1 MAVDYISMLNAGS
14 GLNTTQIVDA
24 LVDAERVP
32 REEKIQ
38 AQVEEANVSISG
50 LGKVKQGFSTLSSA
64 LDGLDGETG
73 LIATSSSTAASVTIT
88 DKALVSEQQISLEVS
103 QLARSQTLVFDGF
116 TSATDNVGTGS
127 LNFEFGTWASG
138 SFTANSAISSNSL
151 TIASGADSLSE
162 VRDQINGANM
172 GVTASI
178 IQTGTG
184 AFSLVLK
191 SQTGADRALR
201 VTATESPANSGL
213 NDVDFSTY
221 DADEEAQSA
230 QNAVFTLDGVSIT
243 RNSNE
248 IDDVMDGMRL
258 NLSATTSAPTL
269 LTTKYDT
276 ATATAA
282 MQLLVNELNTLNAS
296 LSELTS
302 NGLNGT
308 SERGALYGDSLVQ
321 SYKNRLRALTTTP
334 IAGFGADPIYL
345 TNFGIKTERNG
356 TLTLDTAKFETAFEA
371 NPEQF
376 AAIVNT
382 QASTNNPSIKA
393 SISGDNFTP
402 GSYAFAAES
411 GAGRVGSDA
420 MTAGTNSFVSTSGD
434 TNGLKLTTSA
444 SDITAQVYMGRS
456 LVHDLSNFADLVL
469 GSGNDIDRKIATL
482 NSDIDD
488 RNLEISDLN
497 VRMEDVRER
506 YVKQFA
512 AMEQAVKSL
521 KETGS
526 YIESFM
532 DSWRAGQD

>member
-50 LGKVKQGFSTLSSA
+50 LGKVKQGFGTLSSA

-88 DKALVSEQQISLEVS
+88 DKAIVTEQQINLEVS
-103 QLARSQTLVFDGF
+103 QIARSQTLVFDGF

-138 SFTANSAISSNSL
+138 SFSANSAISSTSL
-151 TIASGADSLSE
+151 TVANGADTLSE
-162 VRDQINGANM
+162 VRDQINAANM

-184 AFSLVLK
+184 AFSLVMK
-191 SQTGADRALR
+191 SQTGADRAMR
-201 VTATESPANSGL
+201 VTATESPADSGL
-213 NDVDFSTY
+213 NDIDFSTY

-308 SERGALYGDSLVQ
+308 SERGALYGDALVQ

-334 IAGFGADPIYL
+334 IAGFGADPVYL

-356 TLTLDTAKFETAFEA
+356 SLTLDTAKFESAFES

-382 QASTNNPSIKA
+382 QATTNNPSVTA

-402 GSYAFAAES
+402 GSYAFTAAS
-411 GAGRVGSDA
+411 GVGTVGSDS
-420 MTAGTNSFVSTSGD
+420 MTAGTSSFISTTGDTSG
-434 TNGLKLTTSA
+434 LTLSTSA

-456 LVHDLSNFADLVL
+456 LVNDLSNFDDLVL

-488 RNLEISDLN
+488 RNLEISNLST
-497 VRMEDVRER
+497 RMEDVRDR

>member
-138 SFTANSAISSNSL
+138 SFTANSDISASSL
-151 TIASGADSLSE
+151 TIASGADTLSE
-162 VRDQINGANM
+162 VRDQINAANM

-191 SQTGADRALR
+191 SQTGADRAMR
-201 VTATESPANSGL
+201 VTATESPAASGL
-213 NDVDFSTY
+213 ADIDFSTY

-230 QNAVFTLDGVSIT
+230 QNALFTLDGVSIS

-269 LTTKYDT
+269 LTAKYDT
-276 ATATAA
+276 ATATAV
-282 MQLLVNELNTLNAS
+282 MQLLVNELNTLNTS
-296 LSELTS
+296 LNDLTA
-302 NGLNGT
+302 NGLDSG

-334 IAGFGADPIYL
+334 IAGFGTDPVYL

-356 TLTLDTAKFETAFEA
+356 TLTLDKAKFKTAFEA

-382 QASTNNPSIKA
+382 QATTNNPSVKA

-402 GSYAFAAES
+402 GSYAFAAVS
-411 GAGRVGSDA
+411 GVGTVGSDA
-420 MTAGTNSFVSTSGD
+420 MTAGTNSFVSTTGD
-434 TNGLKLTTSA
+434 TSGLKLTTSA

-497 VRMEDVRER
+497 ARMEDVRER

-526 YIESFM
+526 YIDSFM
-532 DSWRAGQD
+532 ESWRAGQD

>member
-50 LGKVKQGFSTLSSA
+50 LGKVKQGFGTLSSA

-88 DKALVSEQQISLEVS
+88 DKAIVTEQQINLEVS
-103 QLARSQTLVFDGF
+103 QIARSQTLVFDGF

-138 SFTANSAISSNSL
+138 SFSANSAINSTSL
-151 TIASGADSLSE
+151 TVANGADTLSE
-162 VRDQINGANM
+162 VRDQINAANM

-184 AFSLVLK
+184 AFSLVMK
-191 SQTGADRALR
+191 SQTGADRAMR
-201 VTATESPANSGL
+201 VTATESPADSGL
-213 NDVDFSTY
+213 NDIDFSTY

-258 NLSATTSAPTL
+258 NLIATTSAPTL
-269 LTTKYDT
+269 LTAKYDT

-282 MQLLVNELNTLNAS
+282 MQLLVDELNILNTS

-308 SERGALYGDSLVQ
+308 SERGALYGDALVQ

-334 IAGFGADPIYL
+334 IAGFGADPVYL

-356 TLTLDTAKFETAFEA
+356 SLTLDTAKFESAFES

-382 QASTNNPSIKA
+382 QATTNNPSVTA

-402 GSYAFAAES
+402 GSYAFTAAS
-411 GAGRVGSDA
+411 GVGTVGSDS
-420 MTAGTNSFVSTSGD
+420 MTAGTSSFISTTGDTSG
-434 TNGLKLTTSA
+434 LTLSTSA

-456 LVHDLSNFADLVL
+456 LVNDLSNFADLTKASL
-469 GSGNDIDRKIATL
+469 GRPA
-482 NSDIDD
+482 
-488 RNLEISDLN
+488 
-497 VRMEDVRER
+497 
-506 YVKQFA
+506 
-512 AMEQAVKSL
+512 
-521 KETGS
+521 S
-526 YIESFM
+526 YP
-532 DSWRAGQD
+532 

>member
-50 LGKVKQGFSTLSSA
+50 LGKVKQGFSTLSTA

-73 LIATSSSTAASVTIT
+73 LVATSASSAATVTIT
-88 DKALVSEQQISLEVS
+88 DKSLVAQQQVSLEVT
-103 QLARSQTLVFDGF
+103 QLARAQTLVFDGF
-116 TSATDNVGTGS
+116 TSASDNVGTGS

-138 SFTANSAISSNSL
+138 SFTANSDISATSL
-151 TIASGADSLSE
+151 TIASGADTLSE
-162 VRDQINGANM
+162 VRDQINAADM

-191 SQTGADRALR
+191 SETGAERAMR
-201 VTATESPANSGL
+201 VTATESPDASGL
-213 NDVDFSTY
+213 ADIDFSTY
-221 DADEEAQSA
+221 DADEEAQGA
-230 QNAVFTLDGVSIT
+230 QNAAFTLDGVSIS
-243 RNSNE
+243 RSSNE
-248 IDDVMDGMRL
+248 IDDVMDGIRL
-258 NLSATTSAPTL
+258 NLNATTDAPTL
-269 LTTKYDT
+269 LTTKYDATT
-276 ATATAA
+276 ATAV
-282 MQLLVNELNTLNAS
+282 MQVLVNELNTLNTN
-296 LSELTS
+296 LNDLTA
-302 NGLNGT
+302 NGLASG

-334 IAGFGADPIYL
+334 IAGFGDDPIYL

-356 TLTLDTAKFETAFEA
+356 SLSLDTAKFKIAFEA

-382 QASTNNPSIKA
+382 QATTDNASVKA
-393 SISGDNFTP
+393 TISGDNFTP
-402 GSYAFAAES
+402 GSYAFTAVS
-411 GAGRVGSDA
+411 GVGTVGSDA
-420 MTAGTNSFVSTSGD
+420 MTAGTSSFVSISGD

-488 RNLEISDLN
+488 RNLEISNLN
-497 VRMEDVRER
+497 SRMEDVRER

-526 YIESFM
+526 YIDSFM
-532 DSWRAGQD
+532 ESWRAGQD

>member
-50 LGKVKQGFSTLSSA
+50 LGKVKQGFGTLSSA

-88 DKALVSEQQISLEVS
+88 DKAIVTEQQINLEVS
-103 QLARSQTLVFDGF
+103 QIARSQTLVFDGF

-138 SFTANSAISSNSL
+138 SFSANSAINSTSL
-151 TIASGADSLSE
+151 TVANGADTLSE
-162 VRDQINGANM
+162 VRDQINAANM

-184 AFSLVLK
+184 AFSLVMK
-191 SQTGADRALR
+191 SQTGADRAMR
-201 VTATESPANSGL
+201 VTATESPADSGL
-213 NDVDFSTY
+213 NDIDFSTY

-258 NLSATTSAPTL
+258 NLIATTSAPTL
-269 LTTKYDT
+269 LTAKYDT

-282 MQLLVNELNTLNAS
+282 MQLLVDELNILNTS

-308 SERGALYGDSLVQ
+308 SERGALYGDALVQ

-334 IAGFGADPIYL
+334 IAGFGADPVYL

-356 TLTLDTAKFETAFEA
+356 SLTLDTAKFESAFES

-382 QASTNNPSIKA
+382 QATTNNPSVTA

-402 GSYAFAAES
+402 GSYAFTAAS
-411 GAGRVGSDA
+411 GVGTVGSDS
-420 MTAGTNSFVSTSGD
+420 MTAGTSSFISTTGDTSG
-434 TNGLKLTTSA
+434 LTLSTSA

-456 LVHDLSNFADLVL
+456 LVNDLSNFADLVL

-488 RNLEISDLN
+488 RNLEISNLN
-497 VRMEDVRER
+497 TRMEDVRDR

>member
-138 SFTANSAISSNSL
+138 SFTANSDISASSL
-151 TIASGADSLSE
+151 TIASGADTLSE
-162 VRDQINGANM
+162 VRDQINAANM

-191 SQTGADRALR
+191 SQTGADRAMR
-201 VTATESPANSGL
+201 VTATESPAASGL
-213 NDVDFSTY
+213 ADIDFSTY

-230 QNAVFTLDGVSIT
+230 QNALFTLDGVSIS

-269 LTTKYDT
+269 LTAKYDT
-276 ATATAA
+276 ATATAV
-282 MQLLVNELNTLNAS
+282 MQLLVNELNTLNTS
-296 LSELTS
+296 LNDLTA
-302 NGLNGT
+302 NGLDSG

-334 IAGFGADPIYL
+334 IAGFGTDPVYL

-356 TLTLDTAKFETAFEA
+356 TLTLDTAKFKTAFEA

-382 QASTNNPSIKA
+382 QATTNNPSVKA
-393 SISGDNFTP
+393 AISGDNFTP
-402 GSYAFAAES
+402 GSYAFAAVS
-411 GAGRVGSDA
+411 GVGTVGSDA
-420 MTAGTNSFVSTSGD
+420 MTAGTNSFVSTTGD
-434 TNGLKLTTSA
+434 TSGLKLTTSA

-497 VRMEDVRER
+497 ARMEDVRER

-526 YIESFM
+526 YIDSFM
-532 DSWRAGQD
+532 ESWRAGQD

>member
-50 LGKVKQGFSTLSSA
+50 LGKVKQGFGTLSSA

-88 DKALVSEQQISLEVS
+88 DKAIVTEQQINLEVS
-103 QLARSQTLVFDGF
+103 QIARSQTLVFDGF

-138 SFTANSAISSNSL
+138 SFSANSAINSTSL
-151 TIASGADSLSE
+151 TVANGADTLSE
-162 VRDQINGANM
+162 VRDQINAANM

-184 AFSLVLK
+184 AFSLVMK
-191 SQTGADRALR
+191 SQTGADRAMR
-201 VTATESPANSGL
+201 VTATESPADSGL
-213 NDVDFSTY
+213 NDIDFSTY

-258 NLSATTSAPTL
+258 NLIATTSAPTL
-269 LTTKYDT
+269 LTAKYDT

-282 MQLLVNELNTLNAS
+282 MQLLVDELNILNTS

-308 SERGALYGDSLVQ
+308 SERGALYGDALVQ
-321 SYKNRLRALTTTP
+321 SYKNWLRALTTTP
-334 IAGFGADPIYL
+334 IAGFGADPVYL

-356 TLTLDTAKFETAFEA
+356 SLTLDTAKFESAFES

-382 QASTNNPSIKA
+382 QATTNNPSVTA

-402 GSYAFAAES
+402 GSYAFTAAS
-411 GAGRVGSDA
+411 GVGTVGSDS
-420 MTAGTNSFVSTSGD
+420 MTAGTSSFISTTGDTSG
-434 TNGLKLTTSA
+434 LTLSTSA

-456 LVHDLSNFADLVL
+456 LVNDLSNFADLVL

-488 RNLEISDLN
+488 RNLEISNLN
-497 VRMEDVRER
+497 TRMEDVRDR

>member
-50 LGKVKQGFSTLSSA
+50 LGKVKQGFGTLSSA

-88 DKALVSEQQISLEVS
+88 DKAIVTEQQINLEVS
-103 QLARSQTLVFDGF
+103 QIARSQTLVFDGF

-138 SFTANSAISSNSL
+138 SFSANSAISSTSL
-151 TIASGADSLSE
+151 TVANGADTLSE
-162 VRDQINGANM
+162 VRDQINAANM

-184 AFSLVLK
+184 AFSLVMK
-191 SQTGADRALR
+191 SQTGADRAMR
-201 VTATESPANSGL
+201 VTATESPADSGL
-213 NDVDFSTY
+213 NDIDFSTY

-258 NLSATTSAPTL
+258 NLIATTSAPTL
-269 LTTKYDT
+269 LTAKYDT

-282 MQLLVNELNTLNAS
+282 MQLLVDELNILNTS

-308 SERGALYGDSLVQ
+308 SERGALYGDALVQ

-334 IAGFGADPIYL
+334 IAGFGADPVYL

-356 TLTLDTAKFETAFEA
+356 SLTLDTAKFESAFES

-382 QASTNNPSIKA
+382 QATTNNPSVTA

-402 GSYAFAAES
+402 GSYAFTAAS
-411 GAGRVGSDA
+411 GVGTVGSDS
-420 MTAGTNSFVSTSGD
+420 MTAGTSSFISTTGDTSG
-434 TNGLKLTTSA
+434 LTLSTSA

-456 LVHDLSNFADLVL
+456 LVNDLSNFADLVL

-488 RNLEISDLN
+488 RNLEISNLN
-497 VRMEDVRER
+497 TRMEDVRDR

>member
-50 LGKVKQGFSTLSSA
+50 LGKVKQGFGTLSSA

-88 DKALVSEQQISLEVS
+88 DKAIVTEQQINLEVS
-103 QLARSQTLVFDGF
+103 QIARSQTLVFDGF

-138 SFTANSAISSNSL
+138 SFSANSAISSTSL
-151 TIASGADSLSE
+151 TVANGADTLSE
-162 VRDQINGANM
+162 VRDQINAANM

-184 AFSLVLK
+184 AFSLVMK
-191 SQTGADRALR
+191 SQTGADRAMR
-201 VTATESPANSGL
+201 VTATESPADSGL
-213 NDVDFSTY
+213 NDIDFSTY

-258 NLSATTSAPTL
+258 NLIATTSAPTL
-269 LTTKYDT
+269 LTAKYDT

-282 MQLLVNELNTLNAS
+282 MQLLVDELNILNTS

-308 SERGALYGDSLVQ
+308 SERGALYGDALVQ

-334 IAGFGADPIYL
+334 IAGFGADPVYL

-356 TLTLDTAKFETAFEA
+356 SLTLDTAKFESAFES

-382 QASTNNPSIKA
+382 QATTNNPSVTA

-402 GSYAFAAES
+402 GSYAFTAAS
-411 GAGRVGSDA
+411 GVGTVGSDS
-420 MTAGTNSFVSTSGD
+420 MTAGTSSFISTTGDTSG
-434 TNGLKLTTSA
+434 LTLSTSA

-456 LVHDLSNFADLVL
+456 LVNDLSNFADLVL

-488 RNLEISDLN
+488 RNLEISNLST
-497 VRMEDVRER
+497 RMEDVRDR

>member
-24 LVDAERVP
+24 LVDAERAP

-138 SFTANSAISSNSL
+138 SFTANSDISASSL
-151 TIASGADSLSE
+151 TIASGADTLSE
-162 VRDQINGANM
+162 VRDQINAANM

-191 SQTGADRALR
+191 SQTGADRAMR
-201 VTATESPANSGL
+201 VTATESPAASGL
-213 NDVDFSTY
+213 ADIDFSTY

-230 QNAVFTLDGVSIT
+230 QNALFTLDGVSIS

-269 LTTKYDT
+269 LTAKYDT
-276 ATATAA
+276 ATATAV
-282 MQLLVNELNTLNAS
+282 MQLLVNELNTLNTS
-296 LSELTS
+296 LNDLTA
-302 NGLNGT
+302 NGLDSG

-334 IAGFGADPIYL
+334 IAGFGADPVYL

-356 TLTLDTAKFETAFEA
+356 TLTLDTAKFKTAFEA

-382 QASTNNPSIKA
+382 QATTNNPSVKA

-402 GSYAFAAES
+402 GSYAFAAVS
-411 GAGRVGSDA
+411 GVGTVGSDA
-420 MTAGTNSFVSTSGD
+420 MTTGINSFVSTTGD
-434 TNGLKLTTSA
+434 TSGLKLTTSA

-497 VRMEDVRER
+497 ARMEDVRER

-526 YIESFM
+526 YIDSFM
-532 DSWRAGQD
+532 ESWRAGQD